1 LPAAKQLWTLQRRV
15 KGWQA
20 GHGPAK
26 EVFFAQGHEP
36 GRLGASDF
44 AHGTRLGVTAAGVP
58 LPHPLYHS
66 ALPDSNS
73 PLSGMRIFT
82 ICRKGPLQ

>member
-1 LPAAKQLWTLQRRV
+1 LRTPQRRV
-15 KGWQA
+15 KVWQA
-20 GHGPAK
+20 VHGPPK
-26 EVFFAQGHEP
+26 DGIFAQAHDP

-58 LPHPLYHS
+58 LPYPLYHS
-66 ALPDSNS
+66 ALTDSNS

-82 ICRKGPLQ
+82 IRMKGPLQ